1 MQEAVAIPDFLSIG
15 IAAYNEEESIERALE
30 HIFKQ
35 SLWQRVP
42 ADRKEIIIC
51 ANGCTDRTVEIVKAL
66 QTKHPEIKLIE
77 IKRKSKVKAW
87 KKIVESV
94 NPKAKIIFFVDADVI
109 VHHKAIERLWNA
121 FRQNPKLYLVGGFAI
136 PAVVRGTKDERM
148 RRINEEYR
156 KRVLRE
162 KPGHLSGALYGIKVE
177 HAREV
182 AKRMPDNILIEDRFI
197 QLVTPRE
204 RYKKVFEAKV
214 YFKPPQEMRDYL
226 RERMRIAKGH
236 RQLQKLGLEP
246 RQSLWEEFK
255 NKVRRSKGVPLKVK
269 IYGALAWLSA
279 KAKIGMPIREP
290 WPKNVSSKIGKRRP
304 KA

>member
-1 MQEAVAIPDFLSIG
+1 MQRADAIPDFLSIG

-35 SLWQRVP
+35 SLWQKVP
-42 ADRKEIIIC
+42 TDRKEIIIC
-51 ANGCTDRTVEIVKAL
+51 ANGCTDRTVDIVRAL
-66 QTKHPEIKLIE
+66 QREHPEIKLIE
-77 IKRKSKVKAW
+77 IKEKSKVKAW
-87 KKIVESV
+87 KRIVKSV
-94 NPKAKIIFFVDADVI
+94 NPKAKIIFFTDADVI
-109 VHHKAIERLWNA
+109 VHHKALERIWNA
-121 FRQNPKLYLVGGFAI
+121 FRQEPKLYLVGGFAI
-136 PAVVRGTKDERM
+136 PAVVEGTKDERM

-156 KRVLRE
+156 KRVLEE
-162 KPGHLSGALYGIKVE
+162 KPGHLSGALYGINVE
-177 HAREV
+177 HAREI

-226 RERMRIAKGH
+226 RERTRIAKGH

-255 NKVRRSKGVPLKVK
+255 SKVRRSKGAPLKVK
-269 IYGALAWLSA
+269 IYGVLAWVSA
-279 KAKIGMPIREP
+279 KIRTMMPAHDP
-290 WPKNVSSKIGKRRP
+290 WPKNVSSKIGGRKP